1 MERIGISSSTM
12 AIRRMR
18 RTAGRLVLAACMLGA
33 FAPRAAAADP
43 SSEGLTVPDRR
54 RDQFPKEFGYAA
66 FPYPYR
72 LPGIGSGLS
81 LVGGALNIADTYT
94 DAYGIVFAGDVKGGA
109 AGVGDIHLIP
119 RTLILD
125 LGYSAISKA
134 AFQSYAQR
142 GMNTGKDDFR
152 LLEVGDTEYYGA
164 RMTATFFERRF
175 EVHGAWYEGASRL
188 KSIRDRDGNLI
199 VEAQDPPR
207 NRGHTMQLG
216 TRFDLTDD
224 YTDPRRGLR
233 FDVTRTQSPP
243 RGSGPNSYVMD
254 YNTTAYV
261 PFGRRD
267 TLALNLLRSDAFVT
281 RQGETDPVAL
291 QQQLHLNCADPI
303 LNPTQQQ
310 FCNEV
315 IDTTIANN
323 RFGTAA
329 SLGGFDR
336 LRSYPQGRF
345 KGAHTL
351 FFGAEYRW
359 NLTDERTPFDIF
371 VMKSVRTS
379 IQLALFYETGVTSD
393 TRSDL
398 YERKN
403 MRDSYGAGFR
413 IVTAS
418 GVVLRADL
426 AYGKEG
432 VNTAIFIGYP
442 WEL

>member
-1 MERIGISSSTM
+1 MKHHAFRLTQG
-12 AIRRMR
+12 
-18 RTAGRLVLAACMLGA
+18 LVLACLVCTFIPATVV
-33 FAPRAAAADP
+33 ADP
-43 SSEGLTVPDRR
+43 SSEDASAPERR
-54 RDQFPKEFGYAA
+54 RDQFPKDFGYAA

-81 LVGGALNIADTYT
+81 FAAGAFNIADTYT
-94 DAYGIVFAGDVKGGA
+94 DAYAIAFAGDVKGGA
-109 AGVGDIHLIP
+109 VGVGDIHLIP

-125 LGYSAISKA
+125 LGYSGISKA

-142 GMNTGKDDFR
+142 GMNTSKDDFR

-164 RMTATFFERRF
+164 RMTATFLERRF
-175 EVHGAWYEGASRL
+175 ELHGAWYEGASRL
-188 KSIRDRDGNLI
+188 KNIRDKEGNLI
-199 VEAQDPPR
+199 IEAQDPPR
-207 NRGHTMQLG
+207 GRGHTTLLG
-216 TRFDLTDD
+216 ARLDLTDD

-233 FDVTRTQSPP
+233 LDVTRTQSPP
-243 RGSGPNSYVMD
+243 RGSGPDYFVMD

-261 PFGRRD
+261 PFRKRD

-281 RQGETDPVAL
+281 RQGETDRAAL
-291 QQQLHLNCADPI
+291 QQQLGFNCAGVAD
-303 LNPTQQQ
+303 PTQQQ
-310 FCNEV
+310 LCNEV

-323 RFGTAA
+323 RVGTAT

-351 FFGAEYRW
+351 FLGAEYRW

-379 IQLALFYETGVTSD
+379 IQLAFFYETGVTSD

-398 YERKN
+398 YRRNN
-403 MRDSYGAGFR
+403 MRDSYGTGLR

-426 AYGKEG
+426 ARGKEG
-432 VNTAIFIGYP
+432 FSSAIFIGYP

>member
-1 MERIGISSSTM
+1 MEKIGISPSAT

-18 RTAGRLVLAACMLGA
+18 RTAGRLVLAACLLCAPVSAA
-33 FAPRAAAADP
+33 FAAEP
-43 SSEGLTVPDRR
+43 SSEDLTAPERR
-54 RDQFPKEFGYAA
+54 REQFPKEFGYAA

-81 LVGGALNIADTYT
+81 FAAGAFNIADTYT
-94 DAYGIVFAGDVKGGA
+94 DAYGIVFGGDVKGGA

-119 RTLILD
+119 RRLILD
-125 LGYSAISKA
+125 LGYSSISKA

-142 GMNTGKDDFR
+142 GMNTAKDDFR

-164 RMTATFFERRF
+164 RMTATFFDRRF
-175 EVHGAWYEGASRL
+175 ELHTAWYEGASRL
-188 KSIRDRDGNLI
+188 KSIRDKDGNLI
-199 VEAQDPPR
+199 VEAQNPPR
-207 NRGHTMQLG
+207 DRGHTTLLG
-216 TRFDLTDD
+216 TRLDLTDD

-233 FDVTRTQSPP
+233 LDVTRTQSPP
-243 RGSGPNSYVMD
+243 RGSGPNYYVMD

-261 PFGRRD
+261 PFGARN

-281 RQGETDPVAL
+281 RQGETDRAAL
-291 QQQLHLNCADPI
+291 QQQLGLPCGSLIDPA
-303 LNPTQQQ
+303 QKQC
-310 FCNEV
+310 CNEV
-315 IDTTIANN
+315 IDTTLANN
-323 RFGTAA
+323 RFGTAT

-393 TRSDL
+393 ERSDL
-398 YERKN
+398 YKRSN
-403 MRDSYGAGFR
+403 MRDSYGAGLR

-418 GVVLRADL
+418 GVVLRGDL
-426 AYGKEG
+426 AHGKEG
-432 VNTAIFIGYP
+432 INAAIFIGYP